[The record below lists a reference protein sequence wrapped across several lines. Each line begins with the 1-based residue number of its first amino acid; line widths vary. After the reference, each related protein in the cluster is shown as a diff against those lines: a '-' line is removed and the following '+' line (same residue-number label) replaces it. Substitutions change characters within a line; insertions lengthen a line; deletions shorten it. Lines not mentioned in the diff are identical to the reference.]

1 MPHPLQWCRLKV
13 NVKRVLHTWHMVTLL
28 SGTMM
33 GAWAPNTPESIF
45 ICWRENKRGVSEM
58 CVCVILAPYTEFS
71 AKRSSLLPLLADS
84 FSQSLG
90 EIGHVGVVQIFTFS
104 MNIDFLSLNGF
115 WLNASLTI
123 IHFFFS
129 GSELYIHS
137 TQEGRGDHV
146 SVM

>member
-1 MPHPLQWCRLKV
+1 M
-13 NVKRVLHTWHMVTLL
+13 
-28 SGTMM
+28 
-33 GAWAPNTPESIF
+33 
-45 ICWRENKRGVSEM
+45 
-58 CVCVILAPYTEFS
+58 ILAPYTEFS

-123 IHFFFS
+123 IHSFFS

-146 SVM
+146 SVMWPRLRPPAHLATRIRERVVLSTLKLCGTRDTTGSSTCMANQR